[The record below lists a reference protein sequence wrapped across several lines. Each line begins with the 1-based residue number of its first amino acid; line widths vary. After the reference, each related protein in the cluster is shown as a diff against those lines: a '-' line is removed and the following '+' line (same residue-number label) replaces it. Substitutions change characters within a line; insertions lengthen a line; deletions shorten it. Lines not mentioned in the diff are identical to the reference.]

1 MLKWISKVLGGA
13 GTTPDVAPTATSAA
27 APSNVWLQRLQ
38 TYLAPL
44 DQLPEGGGRAGLAEA
59 ILTYVRQGDG
69 PQVLAELGQRH
80 AVGNYL
86 KVLYGHACR
95 VGSLGPQLYHD
106 MTDVD
111 PAQLLRWA
119 RVLAACPAHRFAIA
133 MADGS
138 HWAETLL
145 THSVE
150 LRRDPQTDDTAIVQ
164 CISAPLMEALLLEAH
179 LPPSALLT
187 ACFSGSSDAYRSGY
201 GIYLVPYMD
210 GYSQWVLRH
219 VEALRPLLLV
229 GDMYLKHQVLN
240 LMSDLDPPV
249 MSAMAD
255 ELCEMACG
263 GNREVRE
270 QAAPLLLI
278 CARGALAPLT
288 AMVQGGKPDQR
299 GHALRL
305 LWALAN
311 QLDDP
316 ALRAEARALAEADR
330 AASVRGVLAEWD
342 AEPVAEQGPTEYS
355 GPAIDWV
362 VALTP
367 ERLELLDQLWTDLNQ
382 PIDQYNQNKVAANAE
397 QAQKKPVAELDL
409 WPTYSAEAL
418 NQLKAFLVSPQ
429 PLPPAA
435 RSLPEPSGYLSTS
448 ALEAFADSDDV
459 SAALAFKVLDFCHFL
474 SNTEG
479 RLKNIAC
486 YAFERVYEQDEALS
500 LMTLAQMLEA
510 SGRSGDCL
518 LLECFN
524 GGFAADWAAEAVA
537 PYFAQHVA
545 WLQQA
550 LVELSVYSTGSLY
563 HGIVKMAPAPP
574 QLVSR
579 LFEIALGS
587 NQGERAQAQDALD
600 LLPGKEA
607 HLIAALASGKSEVKL
622 LASKWLGRL
631 GHKPAIPALEQ
642 ALKKD
647 KNDGVRTAMIE
658 ALEQMGQPVE
668 QYLDR
673 EQWVTDTSKTMAKGA
688 PKDLA
693 WFPWAALPELRWADT
708 QEPVPVLAVH
718 GLLAQAVKLKSAEPG
733 ALLRRFS
740 GMFEARGRKRF
751 GQFVL
756 EAWLGED
763 TRPIPLEQAQ
773 QLAEQHA
780 SNTLFYIQRYPQH
793 YTDSPY
799 LGKSLQE
806 LTARFLPK
814 FMRQPQGS
822 AASSKGLLAVVATCA
837 GADAAA
843 PTGRY
848 LKEFYGTRSSQGK
861 ALIAML
867 AWIEHPSATQ
877 LLLSI
882 ASRFRTRGFQEEA
895 ILQARALA
903 KRKHWTL
910 AELTD
915 RTLPSAGFD
924 EDGLLEL
931 SYGERVF
938 SARLL
943 ADFKIELFNPDGK
956 KIAALPD
963 PRQDDDADEAKESK
977 KLFASAK
984 KSLASIVQQ
993 QTERLYEALCT
1004 GRDWAY
1010 ADWQRYLNQHP
1021 IMRRLLQR
1029 LVWVQVEGGQV
1040 LASFRPLDD
1049 GSLTDCEDNP
1059 LTLADDARVR
1069 LAHDSLLS
1077 AEGLAQWQQ
1086 HLVDYEVTPLFQQL
1100 GKGVYQLPEGQG
1112 DAHSIEDFKGHLLET
1127 FALRGRA
1134 LKLGYTRG
1142 ATEDAGWFYTY
1153 EKSFVSLGLS
1163 ADIRFTGNPLPESNR
1178 TVALVDLTFY
1188 SRGYSLPL
1196 AEVPTILLSE
1206 CYNDLR
1212 LIAAQGTGFDSDWE
1226 KKSEY

>member
-1 MLKWISKVLGGA
+1 MLKWIGKVLGGT
-13 GTTPDVAPTATSAA
+13 GA
-27 APSNVWLQRLQ
+27 APAEATTSVWLQRLQ

-44 DQLPEGGGRAGLAEA
+44 DQLPEDGGRPGLAEA

-69 PQVLAELGQRH
+69 PQVLAELGQRY
-80 AVGNYL
+80 AVANYL
-86 KVLYGHACR
+86 NVLRGHACR
-95 VGSLGPQLYHD
+95 VGSLGPRLYHD

-119 RVLAACPAHRFAIA
+119 RVLEACPAHRFGIA
-133 MADGS
+133 MDDGC
-138 HWAETLL
+138 HWPELLL

-150 LRRDPQTDDTAIVQ
+150 LFRDPQTDETRIIQ
-164 CISAPLMEALLLEAH
+164 RISAPLMEALLLEAH

-187 ACFSGSSDAYRSGY
+187 ACFSGSNDAYRPGY

-219 VEALRPLLLV
+219 VEALRPLLLA
-229 GDMYLKHQVLN
+229 GDMYLKFQVMN
-240 LMSDLDPPV
+240 LMTDLDPPV
-249 MSAMAD
+249 MTRMAG

-263 GNREVRE
+263 GNKEVRE
-270 QAAPLLLI
+270 QAAPLLLH
-278 CARGALAPLT
+278 CQRGALQPLSQMIQ
-288 AMVQGGKPDQR
+288 AGKPDQR

-311 QLDDP
+311 QLEDG

-330 AASVRGVLAEWD
+330 AASVRGLLAEWA
-342 AEPVAEQGPTEYS
+342 AEPAAEQGPVQYS
-355 GPAIDWV
+355 GAVIDWAV
-362 VALTP
+362 PMTP
-367 ERLELLDQLWTDLNQ
+367 ERVEVLDQLWADLNE
-382 PIDQYNQNKVAANAE
+382 PIEQYNQHKIESNATS
-397 QAQKKPVAELDL
+397 AQGKSADELDL
-409 WPTYSAEAL
+409 WPVYSAEAL
-418 NQLKAFLVSPQ
+418 SQLKAFLASSQAV
-429 PLPPAA
+429 PPAG
-435 RSLPEPSGYLSTS
+435 RSLPDPSEYFSRS
-448 ALEAFADSDDV
+448 ALEAFADSDDL
-459 SAALAFKVLDFCHFL
+459 SAAMAFKVLDFCHFL
-474 SNTEG
+474 SNDEG

-486 YAFERVYEQDEALS
+486 SAFDRVHEQDPSLS
-500 LMTLAQMLEA
+500 LMALAQRLED
-510 SGRSGDCL
+510 SGRSGDVL

-524 GGFAADWAAEAVA
+524 GALAQAWDAEAVA
-537 PYFAQHVA
+537 PYFALHVA
-545 WLQQA
+545 WLEQA
-550 LVELSVYSTGSLY
+550 LIDLEVYSTDSLY
-563 HGIVKMAPAPP
+563 RGIVKMTPPPP

-587 NQGERAQAQDALD
+587 NQGERVQAQRALER
-600 LLPGKEA
+600 LPDKEA
-607 HLIAALASGKSEVKL
+607 HLIAALGSGKSEVKL
-622 LASKWLGRL
+622 LATQWLGNL

-658 ALEQMGQPVE
+658 ALEQLGQPVE

-673 EQWVTDTSKTMAKGA
+673 QQWVTDASKAMAKGA

-693 WFPWAALPELRWADT
+693 WFPWDALPELCWADT
-708 QEPVPVLAVH
+708 QEPVPALAAQ
-718 GLLAQAVKLKSAEPG
+718 GLLAQAVKLKSAQPG
-733 ALLRRFS
+733 ALLRRFC
-740 GMFEARGRKRF
+740 GMFEPRSRERF

-756 EAWLGED
+756 DAWLAED
-763 TRPIPLEQAQ
+763 TRPIPLEEAQ
-773 QLAEQHA
+773 QLAERHA
-780 SNTLFYIQRYPQH
+780 SNTLFFIQRYPDD
-793 YTDSPY
+793 YKDSPH
-799 LGKSLQE
+799 LGKSLEE
-806 LTARFLPK
+806 LTASFLPR
-814 FMRQPQGS
+814 FIRQPQGS
-822 AASSKGLLAVVATCA
+822 AAASKGLLAVVAACA
-837 GADAAA
+837 GAEAAA
-843 PTGRY
+843 PAGRY
-848 LKEFYGTRSSQGK
+848 LKEFYGTRASQGK

-867 AWIEHPSATQ
+867 AWVEHPSATQ

-882 ASRFRTRGFQEEA
+882 ASRFRTAGFQEEA

-903 KRKHWTL
+903 ERKNWTL
-910 AELTD
+910 AELAD

-924 EDGLLEL
+924 ENGLLEL

-943 ADFKIELFNPDGK
+943 ADFKIELYNPDGK

-963 PRQDDDADEAKESK
+963 PRQDDDADEAKEAK
-977 KLFASAK
+977 KQFANAK
-984 KSLASIVQQ
+984 KSLASLVKQ

-1004 GRDWAY
+1004 GREWPY

-1029 LVWVQVEGGQV
+1029 LVWVQVEDEQV

-1049 GSLTDCEDNP
+1049 GSLTDVEDNP
-1059 LTLADDARVR
+1059 LTLADEARVR

-1077 AEGLAQWQQ
+1077 AEALAQWQQ
-1086 HLVDYEVTPLFQQL
+1086 HLVDYEVAPLFQQL

-1127 FALRGRA
+1127 FALRSRA

-1153 EKSFVSLGLS
+1153 EKFFVSLGLS

-1188 SRGYSLPL
+1188 SEGYSLPL

-1212 LIAAQGTGFDSDWE
+1212 LIAAQGTGFDPDWE

>member
-1 MLKWISKVLGGA
+1 MLKWIGKVLGGA
-13 GTTPDVAPTATSAA
+13 SATPAA
-27 APSNVWLQRLQ
+27 AASKVPGNVWLQRLQ
-38 TYLAPL
+38 AYLEPL
-44 DQLPEGGGRAGLAEA
+44 DHLPENGGRAGLAEA

-69 PQVLAELGQRH
+69 PQVLAELGQRY
-80 AVGNYL
+80 AVANYL
-86 KVLYGHACR
+86 HILSGHACR

-106 MTDVD
+106 LTDVD

-119 RVLAACPAHRFAIA
+119 RVLQACPARRFGIT

-138 HWAETLL
+138 HWPELLL

-150 LRRDPQTDDTAIVQ
+150 LLRDPQTDETRIVQ
-164 CISAPLMEALLLEAH
+164 RISAPLMETLLLEAQ

-187 ACFSGSSDAYRSGY
+187 ACFSGSNDAYRQGY

-219 VEALRPLLLV
+219 VEALRPLLLA

-240 LMSDLDPPV
+240 LMSDLEPPV
-249 MSAMAD
+249 MSAMAT

-270 QAAPLLLI
+270 QAAPLLLK
-278 CARGALAPLT
+278 CQRGALQALT
-288 AMVQGGKPDQR
+288 LMIQGGKPEQR
-299 GHALRL
+299 AHALRL

-311 QLDDP
+311 QLADAP
-316 ALRAEARALAEADR
+316 LRAEARALAEADR
-330 AASVRGVLAEWD
+330 AASVRGLLAEWD
-342 AEPVAEQGPTEYS
+342 AEPAHEQGPVEYS
-355 GPAIDWV
+355 GPVIDWA

-367 ERLELLDQLWTDLNQ
+367 ERLEVVEQLWADLNQ
-382 PIDQYNQNKVAANAE
+382 LIDQHNQSNIEYYAAHPE
-397 QAQKKPVAELDL
+397 KKTAGKPEL
-409 WPTYSAEAL
+409 WPHYSATAL
-418 NQLKAFLVSPQ
+418 EQLKAFLASSEV
-429 PLPPAA
+429 LPPASRELPQDHSEYFS
-435 RSLPEPSGYLSTS
+435 RS
-448 ALEAFADSDDV
+448 AMQAFADSEV
-459 SAALAFKVLDFCHFL
+459 LTAVMAFKVLDFCNAL
-474 SNTEG
+474 GSGEG
-479 RLKNIAC
+479 RLSHITCRAL
-486 YAFERVYEQDEALS
+486 EQAYRQDDSLS
-500 LMTLAQMLEA
+500 LMSLAQMLEDR
-510 SGRSGDCL
+510 GRSGDSL
-518 LLECFN
+518 LQDCFN
-524 GGFAADWAAEAVA
+524 NGFAEGWDAAAVA
-537 PYFAQHVA
+537 PYFALHQG
-545 WLQQA
+545 WLEQA
-550 LVELSVYSTGSLY
+550 LAALEVYHTDALY
-563 HGIVKMAPAPP
+563 AAVVKMTAPP
-574 QLVSR
+574 VSLINR

-587 NQGERAQAQDALD
+587 NQGERALAQRALEQ
-600 LLPGKEA
+600 LPGKEE
-607 HLIAALASGKSEVKL
+607 HLIAALGSGKSEVRL
-622 LASKWLGRL
+622 LATKWLGNL
-631 GHKPAIPALEQ
+631 AYQAAIPALEQ

-673 EQWVTDTSKTMAKGA
+673 EQWVTDTRKAMAKGA

-693 WFPWAALPELRWADT
+693 WFPWDALPELRWADT
-708 QEPVPVLAVH
+708 QEPVPAQAAQ
-718 GLLAQAVKLKSAEPG
+718 GLLAQAVKLKSAQPG
-733 ALLRRFS
+733 ALLRRFC
-740 GMFEARGRKRF
+740 GMFEARGRERF

-756 EAWLGED
+756 ETWLAED

-780 SNTLFYIQRYPQH
+780 TNTLFFIQRYPDD
-793 YTDSPY
+793 YKDSPH
-799 LGKSLQE
+799 LGKSLDE
-806 LTARFLPK
+806 LSASFLPR

-822 AASSKGLLAVVATCA
+822 AAASKGLLAVVAACA

-843 PTGRY
+843 PAGRY
-848 LKEFYGTRSSQGK
+848 LKEFYGTRASQGK

-867 AWIEHPSATQ
+867 AWVEHPSATQ

-882 ASRFRTRGFQEEA
+882 ASRFRTAGFQEEA
-895 ILQARALA
+895 ILQAQALA
-903 KRKHWTL
+903 ERNHWTL
-910 AELTD
+910 AELAD

-924 EDGLLEL
+924 EHGLLEL
-931 SYGERVF
+931 SYGERLF

-943 ADFKIELFNPDGK
+943 ADFKIELYNPDGK

-963 PRQDDDADEAKESK
+963 PRQDDDADEAKEAK
-977 KLFASAK
+977 KQFASAK
-984 KSLASIVQQ
+984 KSLASIVKQ

-1004 GRDWAY
+1004 GREWPY

-1029 LVWVQVEGGQV
+1029 LVWVQVEGDRV
-1040 LASFRPLDD
+1040 VASFRPLDD
-1049 GSLTDCEDNP
+1049 GSLTDREDNP

-1069 LAHDSLLS
+1069 LAHDSLLG
-1077 AEGLAQWQQ
+1077 AEELAQWQQ

-1112 DAHSIEDFKGHLLET
+1112 EAHAIEDFKGHLLEA

-1188 SRGYSLPL
+1188 RGGHSMPL

-1206 CYNDLR
+1206 CYHDLR
-1212 LIAAQGTGFDSDWE
+1212 SIAAQGTGFDPDWE